1 NVVEWLHR
9 DGGSATLADNETEL
23 FTAADFGIGAG
34 LLNWNVTTG
43 GTSAVIIEADG
54 AAVAPTGT
62 VNGAN
67 TIRVRYD
74 NASGDTTR
82 AQTVKIQASN
92 PSNGKSWFKRRTVRV
107 VEWLQRCGGKP
118 VLAENETEVFTSA
131 QLGLA
136 GSVDWSVDTGATNA
150 FIVE

>member
-1 NVVEWLHR
+1 TAPANDPQLKFSATTKDSTELLSRTLGNHLSDPAVATVNVVEWLHR

-67 TIRVRYD
+67 TI
-74 NASGDTTR
+74 
-82 AQTVKIQASN
+82 
-92 PSNGKSWFKRRTVRV
+92 
-107 VEWLQRCGGKP
+107 
-118 VLAENETEVFTSA
+118 
-131 QLGLA
+131 
-136 GSVDWSVDTGATNA
+136 
-150 FIVE
+150 